1 MHRKGGTG
9 VEQLC
14 NIPVEILTV
23 CGTDGRLQPIRFRLE
38 DEAHQL
44 HTVSVGQVISVKEVQ
59 YVGIEA
65 LVYLCKAEFRGR
77 ERLFEL
83 RYTVSTHRW
92 VLLRMVY

>member
-1 MHRKGGTG
+1 MER
-9 VEQLC
+9 LC

-23 CGTDGRLQPIRFRLE
+23 CGTDGRMQPLRFRLE
-38 DEAHQL
+38 DENHQL
-44 HTVSVGQVISVKEVQ
+44 HTVSVRQVLSVKEVQ

-65 LVYLCKAEFRGR
+65 MVYLCRAEFEGR

-83 RYTVSTHRW
+83 RYTVRTHRW

>member
-1 MHRKGGTG
+1 MER
-9 VEQLC
+9 LC

-23 CGTDGRLQPIRFRLE
+23 CGTDGRMQPLRFRLE
-38 DEAHQL
+38 DETHQL
-44 HTVSVGQVISVKEVQ
+44 HTVSVRQVLSVKAVQ

-65 LVYLCKAEFRGR
+65 MVYLCRAEFEGR

-83 RYTVSTHRW
+83 RYTVRTHRW